1 MRQTLHTQ
9 SDSIKR
15 RLAVGPWHA
24 EGFASEVAATVLRQ
38 PERFDDLFECLLS
51 PDKGISKRAA
61 YALTLVCEQRPDLFQ
76 PYKEVL
82 FSELAEQDKW
92 FVRYRLCQI
101 LPQLK
106 LNSFDIARAA
116 ELFQGLLEDAHI
128 ALSVNAL
135 QGLAELAL
143 LDPGLKEEVVWLVE
157 QKIRGGAPALK
168 ARGRMLLQRLHA
180 NARSL

>member
-1 MRQTLHTQ
+1 MRLTQ
-9 SDSIKR
+9 LAQSETIKG
-15 RLAVGPWHA
+15 RLSVGPWYA
-24 EGFASEVAATVLRQ
+24 EGLATEVAEIVLRQ
-38 PERFDDLFECLLS
+38 PERFDELFECSLS
-51 PDKGISKRAA
+51 SDKGVSKRAS
-61 YALTLVCEQRPDLFQ
+61 YALTLVCAERPDLFQ

-106 LNSFDIARAA
+106 LNSSDIARAV
-116 ELFQGLLEDAHI
+116 ELFQGLVEDSRI

-143 LDPGLKEEVVWLVE
+143 LDPSLKEETVWLIE
-157 QKIRGGAPALK
+157 QKMRSGTPGMR
-168 ARGRMLLQRLHA
+168 ARGRKLLARLHKGE
-180 NARSL
+180 RGL

>member
-1 MRQTLHTQ
+1 MRQTQQGQ
-9 SDSIKR
+9 SDSIKG
-15 RLAVGPWHA
+15 RLSVGRWYA
-24 EGFASEVAATVLRQ
+24 EGFANEVAEIVLRQ
-38 PERFDDLFECLLS
+38 PERFDELFECLLS
-51 PDKGISKRAA
+51 PDKGISKRAS

-106 LNSFDIARAA
+106 LNSSDIVRAA
-116 ELFQGLLEDAHI
+116 ELFQGLVEDQRI
-128 ALSVNAL
+128 ALSVSGL

-143 LDPGLKEEVVWLVE
+143 LDPSLKEETVWLIE
-157 QKIRGGAPALK
+157 QKMRSGTPAVR
-168 ARGRMLLQRLHA
+168 ARGRMLLKRLYGRE
-180 NARSL
+180 RSL